1 MKPTMID
8 LRASRLTC
16 QICKKEKKDTRERH
30 IKNPDY
36 SGPCGDS
43 FCYRSCDIDSCVT
56 REFTMLS
63 CEACSKK
70 FEKQIAKKATRK
82 KKA

>member
-1 MKPTMID
+1 MID

-16 QICKKEKKDTRERH
+16 QICKKEKKDTRDRRVT
-30 IKNPDY
+30 NPDY

-43 FCYRSCDIDSCVT
+43 FCYASCDIDSCVT

-63 CEACSKK
+63 CEPCA
-70 FEKQIAKKATRK
+70 EKYAKQVARQAAKKGK
-82 KKA
+82 KK

>member
-1 MKPTMID
+1 MID

-16 QICKKEKKDTRERH
+16 QICKKTKKDTRERRVP
-30 IKNPDY
+30 NPGY

-43 FCYRSCDIDSCVT
+43 FCYGSCDIDSCVT
-56 REFTMLS
+56 REFTMMS

-70 FEKQIAKKATRK
+70 FEAQVNKKTKGK
-82 KKA
+82 KK

>member
-1 MKPTMID
+1 MID

-30 IKNPDY
+30 VKNPDY

-43 FCYRSCDIDSCVT
+43 FCYHSCDIDACVT
-56 REFTMLS
+56 REFTMMS

-70 FEKQIAKKATRK
+70 FEKQIAKKTTRK
-82 KKA
+82 KKS